1 MYSNF
6 ARSFA
11 FFCHKA
17 RSWGSEILRASRS
30 PLTSHH
36 YSPLTSH
43 HYSPQLKPKLAF
55 ARRST

>member
-36 YSPLTSH
+36 YSP
-43 HYSPQLKPKLAF
+43 QLKPKLAF